1 MNYVETLF
9 RAYFAAV
16 RTQRPGEPHNP
27 KRETFN
33 QAAMA
38 RTFDVPASQVSFW
51 KRGKVKIPVHVVAD
65 MAREI
70 GGPVLPWILATQIQ
84 YAKTM
89 DDITTWQMLLA
100 DAGGLPKLGGDEDK
114 PLTRHLVDAMG
125 GWDTVAQALTHEA
138 MVAVGDPDG
147 TRDARQAKALA
158 RAKEI
163 AKRPADGETYDDLR
177 ARYPAIEACRDVESA
192 LALAVRPADDGEL
205 AEIRA
210 MADA

>member
-1 MNYVETLF
+1 MTPTQRLF
-9 RAYFAAV
+9 FAYFAAMHG
-16 RTQRPGEPHNP
+16 RDP
-27 KRETFN
+27 KFS
-33 QAAMA
+33 QSDMA
-38 RTFDVPASQVSFW
+38 EAFGVSAPTVSYW
-51 KRGKVKIPVHVVAD
+51 KSGKVKMPAHVID
-65 MAREI
+65 SMARAA
-70 GGPVLPWILATQIQ
+70 GSPALPWIIAIEAQHARTD
-84 YAKTM
+84 ADRTV
-89 DDITTWQMLLA
+89 WQMALA
-100 DAGGLPKLGGDEDK
+100 DAGGLPKVGGDESK
-114 PLTRHLVDAMG
+114 PLTRHLVDALG
-125 GWDTVAQALTHEA
+125 GWDTVALALAHEA

-147 TRDARQAKALA
+147 TRDARQA